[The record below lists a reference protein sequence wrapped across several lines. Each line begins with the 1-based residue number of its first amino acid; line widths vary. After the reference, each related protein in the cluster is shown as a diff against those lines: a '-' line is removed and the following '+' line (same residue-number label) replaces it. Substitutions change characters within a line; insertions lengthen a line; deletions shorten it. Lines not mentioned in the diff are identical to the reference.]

1 MTTNKLKISLEK
13 AKNHARKLKKEV
25 LALYLACKRKD
36 IPWYTKII
44 PVLVVGY
51 ALSPI
56 DLVPDFIPILGYLDD
71 LVIIPFGISLAIKLI
86 PKNVLDECRMQA
98 EEIFMNG
105 KPRNYV
111 AAASIVIVWILF
123 LALIVLKIMNM

>member
-1 MTTNKLKISLEK
+1 MIIGIFKTSLKK
-13 AKNHARKLKKEV
+13 AKNHAKKLKKEV

-44 PVLVVGY
+44 PVLVVSY

-71 LVIIPFGISLAIKLI
+71 LVIVPLGISLAIKLI
-86 PKNVLDECRMQA
+86 PKDILDECRMQA
-98 EEIFMNG
+98 EEDFKSG
-105 KPRNYV
+105 KPKNLL
-111 AAASIVIVWILF
+111 AAAVIVLLWFLLAACIVINL
-123 LALIVLKIMNM
+123 